1 MCLPLLT
8 AMLPGICLVS
18 VVFLRLRLND
28 LHLADHVIGPRG
40 ILANKARILVTNS
53 IAFISQFDHIAFIR
67 RGIILEQ
74 GTYPELVSNDESEIS
89 RLV

>member
-8 AMLPGICLVS
+8 AMLPDIFSVRVVS
-18 VVFLRLRLND
+18 LRLSYD
-28 LHLADHVIGPRG
+28 LHFADHVIGPRG

-74 GTYPELVSNDESEIS
+74 GTYPELISSEESEIS